1 MKARHSSLF
10 HAMALTLFCATSA
23 AMAQHAGDIRLEIQD
38 DALFVSGPIGGEDTN
53 GVFYGEF
60 GDTGFPGYTS
70 NPGFDAQPGALP
82 PGRIGFQVLAG
93 LRRWDPDLEIWLD
106 PADVGERL
114 DISFIT
120 LSTMVEDEPIAG
132 FDLAVQPDG
141 GWHRHVNFE
150 LMNNAKG
157 TRTAG
162 VYRLDLSLYSTMGI
176 ADSNSFTI
184 AFGYE
189 ATEDEINGALVSLT
203 VGEPDCS
210 ADLDGNDV
218 VDGADFGLLLAAF
231 GSDDAAADLDGDGIV
246 TGSDIG
252 LLLSLWGQC
261 S

>member
-1 MKARHSSLF
+1 MMHRLSTIFAAILMVMHFTTSS
-10 HAMALTLFCATSA
+10 
-23 AMAQHAGDIRLEIQD
+23 AMAQHAGDIRLEVED
-38 DALFVSGPIGGEDTN
+38 NALLVSGPIGESDTG

-70 NPGFDAQPGALP
+70 NPGFDAQPNTLP
-82 PGRIGFQVLAG
+82 AGRIGFRVLAG
-93 LRRWDPDLEIWLD
+93 LSRWDSDQGAWLD
-106 PADVGERL
+106 PADVGESL
-114 DISFIT
+114 EISFIT
-120 LSTMVEDEPIAG
+120 LSTLVEDDPIDG

-150 LMNNAKG
+150 LMNDAKG
-157 TRTAG
+157 MRTPG

-189 ATEDEINGALVSLT
+189 ASEEEASEALASLSNDETEC
-203 VGEPDCS
+203 P
-210 ADLDGNDV
+210 ADLDGNGV
-218 VDGADFGLLLAAF
+218 VNGADFGLLLAAF
-231 GSDDAAADLDGDGIV
+231 GSDDSAADLDGDGIV

-252 LLLSLWGQC
+252 LLLSVWGSC